1 MARTTTMKPKLIHYE
16 SEYKMLFL
24 KRFIAIFIA
33 IICYIIQITV
43 PYSHNMS
50 YIFTQS
56 RVAFKLHYL
65 HSKFSNP
72 PVKLFQV

>member
-1 MARTTTMKPKLIHYE
+1 MKPKLIHYE

-24 KRFIAIFIA
+24 KRFIAILIA

-50 YIFTQS
+50 YI
-56 RVAFKLHYL
+56 L
-65 HSKFSNP
+65 
-72 PVKLFQV
+72 